1 MFAMCVLDKRMEP
14 KQKKNWMCGLALSL
28 LLCSVGCVK
37 EPDISAL
44 KVNEA
49 ISPTPVLEKEH
60 SSIKLIKG
68 ADGELTVAA
77 IEQGRN
83 LQLYDQG
90 GHCYCSKFVRPEE
103 EIKVEAELAKARQF
117 IWEHWHNKKRGYIR
131 LTFTG
136 KDNAT
141 TEHFFIEPDPGK
153 KWVINRRTVTLHA
166 LMPGRLMDLEKIFRV
181 RRQLE
186 KNQPQTLVFENS
198 EGIKIDAL

>member
-1 MFAMCVLDKRMEP
+1 M
-14 KQKKNWMCGLALSL
+14 
-28 LLCSVGCVK
+28 
-37 EPDISAL
+37 
-44 KVNEA
+44 
-49 ISPTPVLEKEH
+49 
-60 SSIKLIKG
+60 
-68 ADGELTVAA
+68 TVAA